1 MNQTQQSTIQE
12 IVTLHQEIAGHL
24 KISLEKAIKIG
35 ELLTEQKES
44 LRHGA
49 WLPWIKA
56 NLPFSYKTTERYMS
70 CYNKRE
76 KLDRVSNLN
85 HAYSLLAPPREIYLR
100 DECSDCRH
108 WDEES
113 LNDPFKHPLPEKC
126 KRVWQNIKEINHERK
141 EANSHV

>member
-1 MNQTQQSTIQE
+1 M
-12 IVTLHQEIAGHL
+12 
-24 KISLEKAIKIG
+24 SLEKAIRIG
-35 ELLTEQKES
+35 ELLTGQKDT
-44 LRHGA
+44 LKHGE
-49 WLPWIKA
+49 WLSWIKA
-56 NLPFSYKTTERYMS
+56 NLPFSYKTAERYMS

-76 KLDRVSNLN
+76 KLDRVSNLT